1 MFDRNLSVEEMTMEG
16 PFRRPSLGSGV
27 FYKDPRAALDWLEKA
42 LGFERSMLIADEDG
56 NLVHAEMRF
65 GDGYIMVG
73 SEWADFVASPASVGD
88 KNTQSIYVHLEDGLD
103 AHCARARAAGA
114 VILQEPTDQ
123 FYGDRTY
130 RIRDLEGH
138 VWTFGQ
144 TVRHVSRV
152 EAEAASG
159 LKIEGW
165 H

>member
-1 MFDRNLSVEEMTMEG
+1 MKD

-27 FYKDPRAALDWLEKA
+27 FYKDPWTALDWLEKA
-42 LGFERSMLIADEDG
+42 FGFERHMVISDKDG

-73 SEWADFVASPASVGD
+73 TEWAEFIASPASVGG
-88 KNTQSIYVHLEDGLD
+88 KNTQLIHVQLADGID
-103 AHCARARAAGA
+103 AHCARARAAAA
-114 VILQEPTDQ
+114 VILQEPTEQ

-130 RIRDLEGH
+130 RARDPEGH

-144 TVRHVSRV
+144 TVREVSRA
-152 EAEAASG
+152 EAEKATG
-159 LKIEGW
+159 LTIEGW

>member
-1 MFDRNLSVEEMTMEG
+1 MDDPFHRSSLS
-16 PFRRPSLGSGV
+16 SGV
-27 FYKDPRAALDWLEKA
+27 FYKDPWAALDWVEKA
-42 LGFERSMLIADEDG
+42 SGFERRMVISDKGG
-56 NLVHAEMRF
+56 NLAHSEMRF
-65 GDGYIMVG
+65 GDGTVYVG
-73 SEWADFVASPASVGD
+73 SEWAEFVASPASVGG
-88 KNTQSIYVHLEDGLD
+88 KNTQTISVHLKDGID

-130 RIRDLEGH
+130 RARDPEGH

-144 TVRHVSRV
+144 TVRQVSRE
-152 EAEAASG
+152 EAEEASG